1 MTTEELELGGVRLPK
16 GAPVLVLL
24 GSACHDEAY
33 VPDAE
38 RFDMDRPNPQN
49 LPFGHG
55 PHFCLGVQLARL
67 EGRLA
72 LDAFLNRVG
81 RLERGPEP
89 MTWHRTLVVRGPGTL
104 PLVLHPA

>member
-1 MTTEELELGGVRLPK
+1 
-16 GAPVLVLL
+16 
-24 GSACHDEAY
+24 
-33 VPDAE
+33 
-38 RFDMDRPNPQN
+38 
-49 LPFGHG
+49 
-55 PHFCLGVQLARL
+55 VQLARL

-72 LDAFLNRVG
+72 LETFLNRVG